1 MNMPTHHRGPAAE
14 VQALE
19 AYIKLMRAANTLT
32 ARTSRELAAAGLTES
47 QFGVL
52 EVLFHLGP
60 LHQCELATKLLK
72 SGPNITLVADNLE
85 KRGLIQREKTAE
97 DRRATTIRL
106 TPDGER
112 YIRNLFPRHAAFI
125 SGLMAA
131 LDADEQRALAGLC
144 RKLGT
149 GIPQTSEAAEKPAA
163 SR

>member
-1 MNMPTHHRGPAAE
+1 MPSHHRGSTSE
-14 VQALE
+14 VQALDT
-19 AYIKLMRAANTLT
+19 YIKLMRAANTLT
-32 ARTSRELAAAGLTES
+32 TRSGRELAAAGLTES

-60 LHQCELATKLLK
+60 LHQCELAAKLLR

-85 KRGLIQREKTAE
+85 KRGLVKREKSAE

-112 YIRNLFPRHAAFI
+112 YIRNLFPRHATFI
-125 SGLMAA
+125 AAQMAVLA
-131 LDADEQRALAGLC
+131 PDEQKVLATLC

-149 GIPQTSEAAEKPAA
+149 RIAQAQEEAAAKL
-163 SR
+163 SSS